1 MRTPLRPG
9 RADELLLAVLRP
21 PRPRLPSDD
30 GERSVVLVEAA
41 SRAEHAIRV
50 LGLHRDMVSFGGDP
64 TVHGCTL
71 RLRDGTVAARGT
83 GAGDAF
89 AARTGAL
96 LEALEQYAFVRRHR
110 ARYIDLATGRP
121 TAGEALGALSGTG
134 LGCTPADA
142 TLHALLEAVQR
153 FTVAGFAA
161 RATAGRGG
169 AYPHTPVLDRT
180 TLPSALADTVRG
192 TERRIGAG
200 IRILPLDEDALVPV
214 YLAHTFTGRAGA
226 GHIGLGTSLSE
237 AVAVRRACRRLLE
250 RSLPGA
256 AGAGWHPAGP
266 APYAEGPER
275 ADALVAALAAVT
287 GAALPPHG
295 AGGPPPTPFVHDPA
309 PPTSSAHLARLAGLL
324 SARGHRVRAAT
335 IAVLPAGLVLSKVLL
350 LPAPSPAPAP

>member
-1 MRTPLRPG
+1 MRTPLHPG

-21 PRPRLPSDD
+21 SRPRPPSDD

-41 SRAEHAIRV
+41 ARAERAIRV

-71 RLRDGTVAARGT
+71 RLRDGTVVARGT

-96 LEALEQYAFVRRHR
+96 LEALEQYAAVRRHR
-110 ARYIDLATGRP
+110 ARYVDLATGRP
-121 TAGEALGALSGTG
+121 AAAEASGALCGTG

-161 RATAGRGG
+161 RATVPGG
-169 AYPHTPVLDRT
+169 CAHPCASVLDRS
-180 TLPSALADTVRG
+180 TLPSALADTVRS
-192 TERRIGAG
+192 TERRIGAD
-200 IRILPLDEDALVPV
+200 IRILLLDEDDLVPV
-214 YLAHTFTGRAGA
+214 YLAHAFTGRAGD

-237 AVAVRRACRRLLE
+237 TVAVRRACRRLLE
-250 RSLPGA
+250 RSLPDE
-256 AGAGWHPAGP
+256 AGTGWHPAGP
-266 APYAEGPER
+266 IPYAEGPET
-275 ADALVAALAAVT
+275 ADAL
-287 GAALPPHG
+287 GAAMLPRG
-295 AGGPPPTPFVHDPA
+295 AGGTAPVPFVRDRA
-309 PPTSSAHLARLAGLL
+309 LSTSSAHLVRLVGQL

-335 IAVLPAGLVLSKVLL
+335 IAALPAGLVLSKALL
-350 LPAPSPAPAP
+350 LPAPPPEPA